1 MFDRRV
7 IRGNTYASA
16 PAERALPARSLPRAP
31 RRRPPGTPEP
41 VEGRRHMDI
50 QTEAFLEE
58 LADTVPEAEV
68 MTQTDAFM
76 DRPPTPLFIPMKIGV
91 DVETQIENGD
101 LFDFD
106 FEVEPILEV
115 LVGKTLEQ
123 GLMEVMEEEELAAMR
138 AHQEHFE
145 QIRNAELVAT
155 QRMEAAERR
164 KAEERER
171 RIAQEKQRIA
181 REKATREKVA
191 AQTFARGYTS
201 GLLGSV
207 FDRLYDSGFFYDPVQ
222 REIETDFI
230 PWFEDQVVAEC
241 SEAAASRKCVD
252 EIIKKAFMDAAAAQ
266 AAGAESLRREL
277 DEEKERVASAA
288 AAAAAATAAAQEQIA
303 IAQTVLDIFMKV
315 SDAEVVEG
323 EVAPEAVVSGEQYE
337 EAKRALKE
345 VAATTEK
352 EQAEGLEDEEA
363 KIAYALRLI
372 TLLLAPP
379 VAEGEEPAEPALTQ
393 EQVDEAKKALA
404 PEPEPEPEAP
414 AEGEGEAAPAEG
426 EGEAAPAEG
435 EGEAAPVE
443 GEGEAAP
450 AEAKGDAATEPV
462 PEPEPEPPF
471 EPASDALLKHL
482 IEAGTVTDTQIVAAL
497 AFATPEPPADAILNQ
512 LLESEIVVETQV
524 AKALVAKQLE
534 DEESAESGE
543 GEDAEGEA
551 EAA

>member
-1 MFDRRV
+1 
-7 IRGNTYASA
+7 
-16 PAERALPARSLPRAP
+16 
-31 RRRPPGTPEP
+31 
-41 VEGRRHMDI
+41 
-50 QTEAFLEE
+50 
-58 LADTVPEAEV
+58 
-68 MTQTDAFM
+68 
-76 DRPPTPLFIPMKIGV
+76 
-91 DVETQIENGD
+91 
-101 LFDFD
+101 
-106 FEVEPILEV
+106 
-115 LVGKTLEQ
+115 
-123 GLMEVMEEEELAAMR
+123 
-138 AHQEHFE
+138 
-145 QIRNAELVAT
+145 
-155 QRMEAAERR
+155 
-164 KAEERER
+164 
-171 RIAQEKQRIA
+171 
-181 REKATREKVA
+181 
-191 AQTFARGYTS
+191 
-201 GLLGSV
+201 
-207 FDRLYDSGFFYDPVQ
+207 
-222 REIETDFI
+222 
-230 PWFEDQVVAEC
+230 
-241 SEAAASRKCVD
+241 
-252 EIIKKAFMDAAAAQ
+252 
-266 AAGAESLRREL
+266 
-277 DEEKERVASAA
+277 
-288 AAAAAATAAAQEQIA
+288 
-303 IAQTVLDIFMKV
+303 MKV